1 MNGATGVRHEQQRKG
16 RLITFE
22 GGEGS
27 GKSTQVKRLVTRLA
41 GQGIE
46 TLATREPGGSPGAER
61 LREVILSGAVKPF
74 GPEAEAL
81 MFAAARIDHVEKT
94 IMPALNE
101 GCFVVCDRY
110 IDSTRAYQG
119 ASGAVSKAFVDALE
133 KAVTADAMP
142 DLTIVLDLD
151 VAEGLRRAG
160 LRRADAATDRFEAE
174 GTAFHEKVRQAF
186 LAMAAS
192 DPLRFVVIDASASPD
207 EIEAAVWRA
216 VASRLLSVRETT
228 PPSPPKLKVIEG
240 GESGFEKP
248 AAKPRNRTKHK
259 DMPKK
264 DTPKDTP

>member
-1 MNGATGVRHEQQRKG
+1 MSGAQGARDLQPRKG

-81 MFAAARIDHVEKT
+81 MFAAARIDHIEKT
-94 IMPALNE
+94 IQPALAE

-119 ASGAVSKAFVDALE
+119 ASGSVAAEFVDALE
-133 KAVTADAMP
+133 KAVATGAMP

-151 VAEGLRRAG
+151 AAEGMKRAG

-174 GTAFHEKVRQAF
+174 GSAFHEKVRQAF
-186 LAMAAS
+186 LAMAA
-192 DPLRFVVIDASASPD
+192 DNPARFVVIDASASPD
-207 EIEAAVWRA
+207 DIEAAVWRT
-216 VASRLLSVRETT
+216 VASRLLSIRE
-228 PPSPPKLKVIEG
+228 PAPAAPLKLKVIEG
-240 GESGFEKP
+240 GENGLKKP
-248 AAKPRNRTKHK
+248 DAKPRNRATRQDK
-259 DMPKK
+259 P
-264 DTPKDTP
+264 